1 MPVTERDGNN
11 GTGKQ
16 AGQVGQGALVRQDV
30 GGMWDRQ
37 DGWGVWESGTG
48 ACRGV
53 GKRPDLRL
61 QLQQQGGGAAG
72 QVRRHSRS
80 CRTAA
85 GTVGNGPATAK
96 S

>member
-1 MPVTERDGNN
+1 
-11 GTGKQ
+11 
-16 AGQVGQGALVRQDV
+16 
-30 GGMWDRQ
+30 MWDGQ

-53 GKRPDLRL
+53 GMSPGLRL
-61 QLQQQGGGAAG
+61 QLQQQGGGAAA
-72 QVRRHSRS
+72 QVRRHCRS

>member
-1 MPVTERDGNN
+1 ME
-11 GTGKQ
+11 Q
-16 AGQVGQGALVRQDV
+16 AGQAGRPGKAGCAGALGRWWDV
-30 GGMWDRQ
+30 GRAGRV
-37 DGWGVWESGTG
+37 GSLGVWDG
-48 ACRGV
+48 GV
-53 GKRPDLRL
+53 QSRWQSPSLML

>member
-1 MPVTERDGNN
+1 
-11 GTGKQ
+11 
-16 AGQVGQGALVRQDV
+16 
-30 GGMWDRQ
+30 MWDGQ
-37 DGWGVWESGTG
+37 YKGGEFGSLGEALAEAGLSG
-48 ACRGV
+48 CSCNS
-53 GKRPDLRL
+53 K
-61 QLQQQGGGAAG
+61 GGGAAG